1 MAIETIHLVS
11 ASPRRREILEDHGFK
26 VKVVTPVHGEEL
38 SLNDLP
44 GSTPEYIVSENSK
57 IKSSGVIL
65 ADQWVLAG
73 DTIVV
78 YAGKEYGK
86 PSDIEQARQFLRE
99 LSGNTHTVYTGF
111 CLKHNSQIFTGYD
124 LSHVTFKSLNDSI
137 INNYLSKVH
146 VLDKAGAYAVQ
157 NEGMDIIET
166 YKGSF
171 FNIMGLCIEK
181 ILETIQHYQLR

>member
-1 MAIETIHLVS
+1 M
-11 ASPRRREILEDHGFK
+11 
-26 VKVVTPVHGEEL
+26 VTPVHGEEL